1 VSDKSLRSTFF
12 RSIVPRWPKE
22 LPDEL
27 KKCGH
32 RLARTRTGANNRSAF
47 LDAIAIPSHLL
58 SILLDESDI
67 LVVVRS
73 VGLLNHE

>member
-1 VSDKSLRSTFF
+1 M
-12 RSIVPRWPKE
+12 E
-22 LPDEL
+22 
-27 KKCGH
+27 
-32 RLARTRTGANNRSAF
+32 
-47 LDAIAIPSHLL
+47 AIAIPSHLL